1 MRTALWCGCF
11 ALLSMLLG
19 TVPLWGQE
27 ADNQGVQALN
37 EIVVTATG
45 TEVPLKATSTST
57 TIITQPQMDAR
68 QDARVEEFL
77 RDVPGAIISQAG
89 GRGGQTS
96 LFLRGGN
103 NNMNLVML
111 NGFRLNDTGGGFD
124 FNKLTVD
131 NVTRIEVVRGPM
143 SSLYG
148 NDAMTGVINLFT
160 RQGQGPAK
168 LTASSVW
175 GGHAEGHSANNL
187 IAEQRV
193 NLEGS
198 WKKFSYSM
206 AYGRYDDTGILP
218 INNRFAS
225 NVVNSRFDLE
235 PTDNFKLS
243 LMNYYVN
250 SYYGFPTSYGDRFD
264 AKCFGGNGMDPDQNQ
279 QASTV
284 LTGLSGNFWPF
295 SWWENEL
302 KLGFLN
308 LDSRYSNPAN
318 PYYVN
323 FQTTNYY
330 SRDTEKQWTAN
341 YRSNFYTGSKERL
354 ASTTTVGV
362 EMRHAQF
369 KGWSNSWDWNTFPGN
384 YSDSMNKARRGSFT
398 WYLQEQ
404 TSAWD
409 RLFVTV
415 GGSLEDNSS
424 FQKLEFCP
432 RASAALRFPETDT
445 TLRAAGGKAVKAP
458 SFTETNSLNPF
469 YLGNPG
475 LLPEKNVSWEVGVD
489 QWLWK
494 NRVQFGLTYF
504 ENHFTDMIQYAQTS
518 WTTGSFFNVAA
529 ARTAGLELSFQAQPF
544 KGFTA
549 RTAYTYLTQLKVLDD
564 GGLVNINIITG
575 QNLLRR
581 PRQSWNFD
589 LNYIYGPVE
598 VNFHGLYIGPR
609 ADRRP
614 DNIAP
619 YYATRLVNGGF
630 FTADIAAY
638 YTVIQNWGHV
648 NRMQLMARAMNLFD
662 KNYEEVFG
670 YSSPRFQIIGGLR
683 LEI

>member
-1 MRTALWCGCF
+1 MSKIALYCGCVS
-11 ALLSMLLG
+11 LL
-19 TVPLWGQE
+19 TVIIGVFPLWGQE
-27 ADNQGVQALN
+27 VARHGVQVLD

-45 TEVPLKATSTST
+45 TEVPLKETGTST
-57 TIITQPQMDAR
+57 TIITRQQMEAR
-68 QDARVEEFL
+68 QEPRVEDFL
-77 RDVPGAIISQAG
+77 RDVPGAIISQSG
-89 GRGGQTS
+89 GRGSQTS

-103 NNMNLVML
+103 SNMNLIML
-111 NGFRLNDTGGGFD
+111 NGFRLNDTGGAFD
-124 FNKLTVD
+124 FSKLTVD
-131 NVTRIEVVRGPM
+131 NVNRIEVVRGPM

-148 NDAMTGVINLFT
+148 NDAMTGVINVMT
-160 RQGQGPAK
+160 RQGHGPPK
-168 LTASSVW
+168 LTATSLW
-175 GGHAEGHSANNL
+175 GGHAEGHSSNNL
-187 IAEQRV
+187 IGEQR
-193 NLEGS
+193 LSFEGS

-218 INNRFAS
+218 INNRFGS

-235 PTDNFKLS
+235 PTDNLKLT
-243 LMNYYVN
+243 LTNYYVDT
-250 SYYGFPTSYGDRFD
+250 YYGFPTSSGDRFD
-264 AKCFGGNGMDPDQNQ
+264 AKSLGGNGLDPNQNQ
-279 QASTV
+279 KAATV
-284 LTGLSGNFWPF
+284 LTGLSGNYWPV

-308 LDSRYSNPAN
+308 LDSRYNNPAN

-330 SRDTEKQWTAN
+330 SRDLEKQWTLN
-341 YRSNFYTGSKERL
+341 YRSNFIFGSKERL
-354 ASTTTVGV
+354 ASTTTMGV
-362 EMRHAQF
+362 EMRHAQY
-369 KGWSNSWDWNTFPGN
+369 KGWSNGWDWNISD
-384 YSDSMNKARRGSFT
+384 YSSAMNKARRGSYT
-398 WYLQEQ
+398 WHLQEQ
-404 TSAWD
+404 VAVRD
-409 RLFVTV
+409 RLFLTV
-415 GGSLEDNSS
+415 GGSLEDNNS

-469 YLGNPG
+469 FLGNST
-475 LLPEKNVSWEVGVD
+475 LLPEKNVSWEVGFD

-494 NRVQFGLTYF
+494 DRVQGGLTYF

-518 WTTGSFFNVAA
+518 WTTGSFFNIAA
-529 ARTAGLELSFQAQPF
+529 ARTKGFELYLQAKPF

-589 LNYIYGPVE
+589 LNYIYGPLE
-598 VNFHGLYIGPR
+598 VNFHGLYIGAR

-614 DNIAP
+614 DNNAP
-619 YYATRLVNGGF
+619 YYATRVVNGGF
-630 FTADIAAY
+630 FTADLAAY
-638 YTVIQNWGHV
+638 YTVIQNWGYV
-648 NRMQLMARAMNLFD
+648 NRVQLMVRGQNLFD
-662 KNYEEVFG
+662 KKYEEVFG

-683 LEI
+683 MKI